1 MRLLIAPAAPRIA
14 MAWTLLLS
22 RFQFLPFQHWR
33 RQMANRNQDYSQT
46 RRTSQGWRDDDDNSY
61 DERTQFGRSRERDT
75 EEQSGS
81 TGRYAGYGDFGR
93 GEYGGGRS
101 GWSGQ
106 ERYGQSSYGQ
116 GNYSPGNQGGSQGGR
131 SSSGSDYGYSG
142 GGESQRRYGQGS
154 GSYGYG
160 GGRSWNEPSGEGQQ
174 YTPRGDYSGERSG
187 YGEEWRSP
195 QGYGGQGSQ
204 NYGGQQRF
212 GGGQGSQNYGG
223 QQGYGGGGMGN
234 YSGES
239 SRQGYFTGES
249 SGQGYGGQQGYGS
262 AGVGYAGQGY
272 GYGSQQGSFGS
283 QQGEH
288 RGKGPK
294 GYQRS
299 DERIKEMVCERLR
312 DDPSIDPSEVTITV
326 LSGKITLEGTVD
338 SRQTKNSIE
347 EIAEQFGSQEVQNN
361 LRVQRTQQSQG
372 TQSGE
377 SGQKGRGSG
386 DDNAATKLK
395 QH

>member
-1 MRLLIAPAAPRIA
+1 MRPPNVPAAARIA

-22 RFQFLPFQHWR
+22 RLQFLPFNTGE

-46 RRTSQGWRDDDDNSY
+46 GSRRTSQGWRDDDDNRD
-61 DERTQFGRSRERDT
+61 DEGRTQFGRSRERDT
-75 EEQSGS
+75 DEQSGS

-106 ERYGQSSYGQ
+106 ERYGQSGYGQ
-116 GNYSPGNQGGSQGGR
+116 GNYSPGNQGGR
-131 SSSGSDYGYSG
+131 SSSGSDYGYS

-160 GGRSWNEPSGEGQQ
+160 GGRSWNEPYGEGQQ
-174 YTPRGDYSGERSG
+174 YTSRGDYAGERSG

-195 QGYGGQGSQ
+195 QSYGGQGSQ

-212 GGGQGSQNYGG
+212 GGG

-249 SGQGYGGQQGYGS
+249 SGQGYGASQGYGGQQGYGGG
-262 AGVGYAGQGY
+262 GVGYAGQGY

-312 DDPSIDPSEVTITV
+312 DDPSIDPTEVTITV
-326 LSGKITLEGTVD
+326 VSGKITLEGTVD

-361 LRVQRTQQSQG
+361 LRVQRPQQSQG

>member
-1 MRLLIAPAAPRIA
+1 
-14 MAWTLLLS
+14 
-22 RFQFLPFQHWR
+22 
-33 RQMANRNQDYSQT
+33 MANRNQDYSQT
-46 RRTSQGWRDDDDNSY
+46 GSRRTTQDWREEDDNNY
-61 DERTQFGRSRERDT
+61 DEGRTRFGRSRERDT
-75 EEQSGS
+75 DDQSGS

-106 ERYGQSSYGQ
+106 ERYGQSGYGQ
-116 GNYSPGNQGGSQGGR
+116 GNYSTQGGSQRGR
-131 SSSGSDYGYSG
+131 ASPGSDYGYSG
-142 GGESQRRYGQGS
+142 GESQRR
-154 GSYGYG
+154 YG
-160 GGRSWNEPSGEGQQ
+160 GGRSWNEPYGEGQQ
-174 YTPRGDYSGERSG
+174 YTSRGDYAGERSG

-195 QGYGGQGSQ
+195 QSYGGQGSQ
-204 NYGGQQRF
+204 NYGGEQRF
-212 GGGQGSQNYGG
+212 GGGQRSQNYGDRP
-223 QQGYGGGGMGN
+223 GYGGGGMGY

-249 SGQGYGGQQGYGS
+249 SGQGYGASQGYGGQQGYGGG
-262 AGVGYAGQGY
+262 GVGYAGQGY
-272 GYGSQQGSFGS
+272 GS

-326 LSGKITLEGTVD
+326 LSGTITLEGTVD
-338 SRQTKNSIE
+338 SRQAKNAIE

-361 LRVQRTQQSQG
+361 LRVQRTQQSPGMQS
-372 TQSGE
+372 SGE
-377 SGQKGRGSG
+377 SGQKGRGPG
-386 DDNAATKLK
+386 DDNAATKQK